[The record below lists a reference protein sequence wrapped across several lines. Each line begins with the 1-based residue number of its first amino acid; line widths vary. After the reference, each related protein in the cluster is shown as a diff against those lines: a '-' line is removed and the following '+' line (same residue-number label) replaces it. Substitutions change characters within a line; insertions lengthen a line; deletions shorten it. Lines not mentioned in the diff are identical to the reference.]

1 MATDRTDMPPRLR
14 RILRPS
20 SRASREVVRIL
31 HRLTHDG
38 WHTRRDARGN
48 GWPATF
54 MGCIG
59 NVLERRAARR
69 KLGGHKYLPAHVG
82 KSQRAREER
91 HLRKLMGIL

>member
-1 MATDRTDMPPRLR
+1 MIPARLR

-20 SRASREVVRIL
+20 SRASREVVRI
-31 HRLTHDG
+31 HRLAHDG

-54 MGCIG
+54 RGCIG
-59 NVLERRAARR
+59 NALERRAARR